1 MLSYQVYNSQLVL
14 PRLKLYAPW
23 AKLIVV
29 LRNPAERA
37 YSQFE
42 MIIDP
47 SGTPEQLKNRGRS
60 HYANKSFE
68 DVIKDEMDELKR
80 NGINEHSS
88 FTEFQEKIIATK
100 PMDHGGH
107 SILFRGLYCFQI
119 EHYLAEWPRD
129 QLLFLSIKQLKQRE
143 SLEKCLKQVFE
154 FINIPYE
161 EISDVEAKNKRS
173 YQNQMA
179 PETKQLLEDFYRP
192 YNERLFQV
200 LGQQIDW

>member
-1 MLSYQVYNSQLVL
+1 M
-14 PRLKLYAPW
+14 
-23 AKLIVV
+23 

-88 FTEFQEKIIATK
+88 FTEFQEKIIVTK

-143 SLEKCLKQVFE
+143 SLERCLKQVFE